1 MPENRVRIERAGPV
15 ARVVMDRPEVHN
27 AFDEH
32 LIEQLAAAFEALGA
46 DDSVR
51 CVVVTGAGRSFSAGA
66 DLDWMRRS
74 ADYAFE
80 DNVEDARALAR
91 MLAILDELPKPTVAM
106 VNGAAIGGGAGI
118 VAACDVALASDRA
131 VFAFSEVRLGLVPA
145 VISPCVLRAIGPR
158 QARRYFLTAER
169 FGAEEAR
176 RIGLVHEVVEAG
188 ALERRTEE
196 IVRALLEGGP
206 EAQAEAKSLIRTVSG
221 LEGSLVAETTARIIA
236 ERRASAEGR
245 EGVRAFLDKRR
256 PSWLPEGEGD

>member
-27 AFDEH
+27 AFDEP

-46 DDSVR
+46 DGSVR

-80 DNVEDARALAR
+80 DNVEDARGLAR

-145 VISPCVLRAIGPR
+145 VISPCVLRAVGAR

-206 EAQAEAKSLIRTVSG
+206 EAQAEAKSLIRTVTG
-221 LEGSLVAETTARIIA
+221 LEGSLVAEATARIIA

-256 PSWLPEGEGD
+256 PSWLPEGEGG

>member
-1 MPENRVRIERAGPV
+1 MNASTVRIDRDGPV
-15 ARVVMDRPEVHN
+15 ARVVMDRPDVHN

-32 LIEQLAAAFEALGA
+32 LIAALADAFEALAA
-46 DDSVR
+46 DEAVR

-80 DNVEDARALAR
+80 DNVEDARGLAR

-106 VNGAAIGGGAGI
+106 VNGAAIGGGTGI
-118 VAACDVALASDRA
+118 VAACDVAVASDRA

-145 VISPCVLRAIGPR
+145 VISPYVLRAVGRR

-176 RIGLVHEVVEAG
+176 RIGLVHEVIA
-188 ALERRTEE
+188 ADSLERRTSE
-196 IVRALLEGGP
+196 IVREVLQGGP
-206 EAQAEAKSLIRTVSG
+206 EALAEAKALIRTVSG
-221 LEGSLVAETTARIIA
+221 LEGSLMAEATARIIA

-245 EGVRAFLDKRR
+245 EGVRAFLDKRPPAWR
-256 PSWLPEGEGD
+256 ISEAG